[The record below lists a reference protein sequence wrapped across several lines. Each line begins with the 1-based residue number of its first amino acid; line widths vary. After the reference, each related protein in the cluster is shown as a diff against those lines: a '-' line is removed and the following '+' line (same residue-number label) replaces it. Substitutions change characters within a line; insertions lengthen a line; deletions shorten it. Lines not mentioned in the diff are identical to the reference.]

1 MAFLVGGANSAAA
14 DTGYDIDNSLRF
26 NDDDSPDLGIT
37 LGTPSTA
44 NVFTFSFWFKLG
56 DWEESK
62 VPFSAG
68 TDSNNFDQIVLQ
80 NDGTIIYHQ
89 KSGGSNTSYIQ
100 PSALYRDSSAWYHL
114 VVGVDTTQ
122 STDTNRI
129 KMYVNGSQISSFD
142 TETYCDQN
150 EAAEFNTAVIH
161 TVGTHSKGDTHAD
174 YMDGYLAD
182 FYFIDGTQYAAS
194 DFGETDEDSGIWKPK
209 EAKDDLTFGDNGF
222 FLEFKGTGAS
232 QDSSGIGA
240 DTSGEDN
247 HLAVTNLAATDQTT
261 DTPTNNFAT
270 MNPLD
275 AGSEATL
282 SEGNCKYTGGTTVG
296 QSQLQMCGG
305 TFGVSNGKWYFEVKR
320 ISNNAFVGIYA
331 ADHGAVNIGYT
342 NAFQSGWNGYSHG
355 IYTSDGNA
363 RNGNAD
369 TAYGSAIDDDDI
381 IGVALDL
388 DNGAIYYSDNG
399 TFMDSGD
406 PTSGASKTGAA
417 SNFTTTVETWILG
430 FISDGSSGASGV
442 YEFNFG
448 NPSFAIS
455 SGNADANG
463 YGNFE
468 YAVPSGYYAPCTK
481 NLAEYG

>member
-1 MAFLVGGANSAAA
+1 MAFLVGGANSAA

-56 DWEESK
+56 DWETSK

-68 TDSNNFDQIVLQ
+68 TDSNNFDQIILQ
-80 NDGTIIYHQ
+80 NNGTIIYHQ

-100 PSALYRDSSAWYHL
+100 PSALYRDPSAWYHL

-129 KMYVNGSQISSFD
+129 KMYVNGSQISSFA

-150 EAAEFNTAVIH
+150 EAAEFNTAVSH
-161 TVGTHSKGDTHAD
+161 TVGTQAKGDTHAD

-209 EAKDDLTFGDNGF
+209 EASVTFGDNGF
-222 FLEFKGTGAS
+222 FLEFKQTGTS

-247 HLAVTNLAATDQTT
+247 HFAVTNLAATDQTT
-261 DTPTNNFAT
+261 DTPTNNFCT
-270 MNPLD
+270 LNPLD
-275 AGSEATL
+275 PIQGAAY
-282 SEGNCKYTGGTTVG
+282 SEGNCYAVTNSSNRNYVTGTMAV
-296 QSQLQMCGG
+296 
-305 TFGVSNGKWYFEVKR
+305 NKGKWYWESKL
-320 ISNNAFVGIYA
+320 I
-331 ADHGAVNIGYT
+331 AV
-342 NAFQSGWNGYSHG
+342 
-355 IYTSDGNA
+355 TSDA
-363 RNGNAD
+363 TD
-369 TAYGSAIDDDDI
+369 QVFT
-381 IGVALDL
+381 GVADL
-388 DNGAIYYSDNG
+388 DDRGVNSTGQSL
-399 TFMDSGD
+399 GD
-406 PTSGASKTGAA
+406 RANEVGWHQEEGKYQRNNS
-417 SNFTTTVETWILG
+417 W
-430 FISDGSSGASGV
+430 SDGSSAGDSADWTIDDIISIALDMDNNRVTIAKNGQWADGSGNADEASPTSYVSVTNSYMTAAFGEGGGGTEATFSV
-442 YEFNFG
+442 NFG
-448 NPSFAIS
+448 NPPHAIS

-468 YAVPSGYYAPCTK
+468 FAPPSGFYALCTK

>member
-1 MAFLVGGANSAAA
+1 GANSAA

-56 DWEESK
+56 DWETSK

-68 TDSNNFDQIVLQ
+68 TDSNNFDQIILQ
-80 NDGTIIYHQ
+80 NNGTIIYHQ

-100 PSALYRDSSAWYHL
+100 PSALYRDPSAWYHL

-129 KMYVNGSQISSFD
+129 KMYVNGSQISSFA

-150 EAAEFNTAVIH
+150 EAAEFNTAVSH
-161 TVGTHSKGDTHAD
+161 TVGTQAKGDTHAD

-209 EAKDDLTFGDNGF
+209 DAKDDLTFGTNGF
-222 FLEFKGTGAS
+222 YLEFKETGTS
-232 QDSSGIGA
+232 QNSSGIGA

-247 HLAVTNLAATDQTT
+247 HLAVTNLAATDQST
-261 DTPTNNFAT
+261 DTPTNNFCT
-270 MNPLD
+270 LNPLWSG
-275 AGSEATL
+275 AGGTL
-282 SEGNCKYTGGTTVG
+282 SEGNTKLVSGSSEYGPVLGTIAMT
-296 QSQLQMCGG
+296 S
-305 TFGVSNGKWYFEVKR
+305 GKWYWEVLCTTFNYWR
-320 ISNNAFVGIYA
+320 TGIADVTLPLTTSWNLGYESSPDNAVYRDGGIVA
-331 ADHGAVNIGYT
+331 K
-342 NAFQSGWNGYSHG
+342 NA
-355 IYTSDGNA
+355 
-363 RNGNAD
+363 
-369 TAYGSAIDDDDI
+369 SAILSGQPSLTVDETVS
-381 IGVALDL
+381 VAFDA
-388 DNGAIYYSDNG
+388 DSGKIWFAQDGAWIN
-399 TFMDSGD
+399 SGD
-406 PTSGASKTGAA
+406 PAAGSNEATSVTAGESYYPA
-417 SNFTTTVETWILG
+417 L
-430 FISDGSSGASGV
+430 SDGSDSTSST
-442 YEFNFG
+442 YSFNFG
-448 NPSFAIS
+448 NPPHSIS
-455 SGNADANG
+455 SSQADDDG

-468 YAVPSGYYAPCTK
+468 FDVPAGFYALCTK

>member
-150 EAAEFNTAVIH
+150 EAAEFNTAVSH
-161 TVGTHSKGDTHAD
+161 TVGTQAKGDTHAD

-222 FLEFKGTGAS
+222 FLEFKQTGTGTN
-232 QDSSGIGA
+232 SSGMGA

-247 HLAVTNLAATDQTT
+247 HLAVTNLAAGDVGTDS
-261 DTPTNNFAT
+261 PTNNFAT
-270 MNPLD
+270 WNYIAKNPNL
-275 AGSEATL
+275 TL
-282 SEGNCKYTGGTTVG
+282 SDGSLRANNTGTDSFRSALGTI
-296 QSQLQMCGG
+296 
-305 TFGVSNGKWYFEVKR
+305 GVSSGKWYWEFRGGATGDSQTFIVGWTKADVDYDAR
-320 ISNNAFVGIYA
+320 IFADSNPTVAS
-331 ADHGAVNIGYT
+331 DGY
-342 NAFQSGWNGYSHG
+342 GYR
-355 IYTSDGNA
+355 SDGNKVNNDSA
-363 RNGNAD
+363 S
-369 TAYGSAIDDDDI
+369 AYGSSWSSGTVVGIR
-381 IGVALDL
+381 LDL
-388 DNGAIYYSDNG
+388 DSGTIGFIHSSDQ
-399 TFMDSGD
+399 GD
-406 PTSGASKTGAA
+406 AYTGLTTGIFYLPFCAVAQA
-417 SNFTTTVETWILG
+417 SNGEDAFSYT
-430 FISDGSSGASGV
+430 
-442 YEFNFG
+442 NFG
-448 NPSFAIS
+448 GHQITANYGDF
-455 SGNADANG
+455 GTNTDANG
-463 YGNFE
+463 YGGFT
-468 YAVPSGYYAPCTK
+468 YSVPSGYYSLCTK
-481 NLAEYG
+481 NLAEFG